1 MTDLDT
7 HTLRRALRA
16 LQEPGYQAPGHT
28 GSADVA
34 EIISR
39 GRRLR
44 WRRRAM
50 AAGGSVCLAAAVVGA
65 VAGIG
70 RLTTPSPGPA
80 QHVVTPVGPA
90 RATRPPSPSPHRGRP
105 TPSPIPSAT
114 AAPTPS
120 ATPTGLPT
128 AATTSGPTP
137 TTPTPTTPTPTR
149 SAGATVSPGSA
160 ASATSTPSASAS
172 VSVSAPSTTAGQPSA
187 GATPSRTSS
196 TIR

>member
-1 MTDLDT
+1 MTPDLDT
-7 HTLRRALRA
+7 QTLRRALRA
-16 LQEPGYQAPGHT
+16 PQEPGYPVPGQAGP
-28 GSADVA
+28 ADVA
-34 EIISR
+34 GIISR

-70 RLTTPSPGPA
+70 RLTSPSPGPA

-105 TPSPIPSAT
+105 TPSPIASAT

-120 ATPTGLPT
+120 ATPTGLPA
-128 AATTSGPTP
+128 AATTSGPM
-137 TTPTPTTPTPTR
+137 PTTPTPTR

-160 ASATSTPSASAS
+160 ESATSTPSASAS
-172 VSVSAPSTTAGQPSA
+172 APSAPSAQGGQPSP

-196 TIR
+196 TVG